1 MPFELINIGEA
12 STAFNAAELTGL
24 DSASSALEAGI
35 TDANIADFSQG
46 PDGFIGSTIPGDG
59 GFAVDGGFN
68 QVDYNQPFIGTDTQV
83 PLVDGG
89 GGGVD
94 SDIYNGGTFEGGGGV
109 GDAAAVDGG
118 GVYDLQGPN
127 AGVQTDYAVPVDV
140 NNSAAESARLQAL
153 AENGPPVSAPTTIV
167 DQITGRAS
175 LIADQIKAAGANAVA
190 SLTAQVQAEIP
201 KLIAQAKQQ
210 AIGQAIGA
218 ATGAVK
224 TAVAGA
230 LPPKLAAVAN
240 NLVDKAANN
249 TASALGANAVPATD
263 VVNYGGGGGGGGGG
277 DGQAGTTFVAGGGA
291 ATVTTAGLIDAATT
305 DIKNYGNQLYSD
317 TARGVQSFTAGIISN
332 TTATGQNAEAA
343 AAPAVAPAIDQ
354 TAAETAR
361 LNAAAETLAKT
372 QLAQRQASVA
382 AQRKFEANNGDWR
395 VRIAL
400 APGSDYLYNDPSLN
414 GQTPNGILWPLKQTA
429 GVIFPYTPKITTS
442 YNANYTRADLTHS
455 NYTNYFYQSSSVG
468 DIRITAKFT
477 AQDSMEA
484 QYLLAVIHFFRSVT
498 RMFYGQD
505 SQRGAPPPL
514 VFLTGFGEF
523 QFQNHPCVVSNFTY
537 EMPDG
542 VDYIRARS
550 LNVNGADML
559 TRQYR
564 PEAVPGDPISGA
576 YKRLAAL
583 FSGQGVT
590 KGAQS
595 NSSPTALESPPALGL
610 NNPTYV
616 PTSVELS
623 INLYPVQSR
632 SQVSQQFSVK
642 KFATGQLISGGF
654 W

>member
-1 MPFELINIGEA
+1 MPFDAFDIGDA
-12 STAFNAAELTGL
+12 ATSFNAAELTGL
-24 DSASSALEAGI
+24 DSASSALESGI

-83 PLVDGG
+83 PLADGG
-89 GGGVD
+89 VSPTYD
-94 SDIYNGGTFEGGGGV
+94 YETPISTEVANV
-109 GDAAAVDGG
+109 DAAGSVDGG

-140 NNSAAESARLQAL
+140 NNSAAEAARLERFNEAGL
-153 AENGPPVSAPTTIV
+153 PTAQPNLV

-175 LIADQIKAAGANAVA
+175 LIADQVKAAGANAVA
-190 SLTAQVQAEIP
+190 SLTTQVKAELP

-210 AIGQAIGA
+210 AISQAIGA

-224 TAVAGA
+224 SAVAGA

-249 TASALGANAVPATD
+249 TASALGANAVPAGD
-263 VVNYGGGGGGGGGG
+263 VVNYGGGGGGG
-277 DGQAGTTFVAGGGA
+277 DGQAGTTFAGGGGGGTITA
-291 ATVTTAGLIDAATT
+291 AGLLDAATT

-317 TARGVQSFTAGIISN
+317 TARGVKSFAAGIISN
-332 TTATGQNAEAA
+332 TTATGQNAEANAAGIA
-343 AAPAVAPAIDQ
+343 AAIADSNRAAAN
-354 TAAETAR
+354 TAATAAQV
-361 LNAAAETLAKT
+361 AATEAYAKT
-372 QLAQRQASVA
+372 LLAQKGEVLAQ
-382 AQRKFEANNGDWR
+382 QRKIANNGDWR
-395 VRIAL
+395 VRITL

-414 GQTPNGILWPLKQTA
+414 GQTPDGILWPLKQSG

-442 YNANYTRADLTHS
+442 YNANYSRADLTHS
-455 NYTNYFYQSSSVG
+455 NYTNYFYQSSNVG
-468 DIRITAKFT
+468 DIGITAKFT
-477 AQDSMEA
+477 AQDTTEA
-484 QYLLAVIHFFRSVT
+484 QYLLAVIHFFRSAT

-505 SQRGAPPPL
+505 AQRGAPPPL
-514 VFLTGFGEF
+514 VFLTGFGQF
-523 QFQNHPCVVSNFTY
+523 QFQNHPCVVQSFSY
-537 EMPDG
+537 DLPDN

-559 TRQYR
+559 TRRQR

-576 YKRLAAL
+576 YKRLSDL

-590 KGAQS
+590 KGAES
-595 NSSPTALESPPALGL
+595 NSSPTALPSPPALGL

-616 PTSVELS
+616 PTSVDLS
-623 INLYPVQSR
+623 IKLYPVQSR
-632 SQVSQQFSVK
+632 SQVSQQFSLK
-642 KFATGQLISGGF
+642 KFANGQLIAGGF